1 MYYMCVDLITVLQEK
16 FQHAAEIECD
26 GVPPHATLLP
36 PRSPPLVSFQPTL
49 IDTNSRAFQ
58 IDLEVI
64 EQRYFASQIQWFIQ
78 SFQIYINAFIWF
90 KGEEQTHTFA
100 RSWLRIRTFIYMLTT
115 TTNMRTGTLPP
126 VSNVMQIHAVTRKII
141 WKYLDYLLPFGVS
154 SV

>member
-36 PRSPPLVSFQPTL
+36 PRSPPLVSFQPTP
-49 IDTNSRAFQ
+49 IDTNLRAFQ